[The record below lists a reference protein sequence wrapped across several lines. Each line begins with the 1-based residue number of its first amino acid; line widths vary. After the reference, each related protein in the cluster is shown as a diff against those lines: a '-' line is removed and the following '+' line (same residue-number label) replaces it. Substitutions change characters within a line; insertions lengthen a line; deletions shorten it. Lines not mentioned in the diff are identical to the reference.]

1 MKPTHSG
8 YQTFSVEDSDTLT
21 SLKEFSTYW
30 RRQLILRGLSWGYR
44 AYQNKMLVCTS
55 LRLQNR
61 SEQLVPAIMVP
72 SVNDSQNL
80 YTQSRF
86 DYFQQLSPNCRTEQ
100 CSTSYRNVKGTN
112 FKKCRHLPRNYL
124 ENPVFTRPRA
134 KNLEHKTPW
143 VSQNTKTP
151 TKYFTPRQYTPTAYY
166 YLNRPGKTCIHPL
179 VLDTI
184 AKIWAHS
191 MGYTLDTR
199 HAPMTSDEPAVK
211 KISTLFKS
219 THACQSHPACQARI
233 RTKCDD
239 TLPPTSDCVCF
250 MARPWPHLFECWQT
264 YYQHAPAQND
274 VFV

>member
-1 MKPTHSG
+1 M
-8 YQTFSVEDSDTLT
+8 
-21 SLKEFSTYW
+21 
-30 RRQLILRGLSWGYR
+30 
-44 AYQNKMLVCTS
+44 
-55 LRLQNR
+55 
-61 SEQLVPAIMVP
+61 
-72 SVNDSQNL
+72 
-80 YTQSRF
+80 
-86 DYFQQLSPNCRTEQ
+86 FQQLTPNCRTRTVLHVIQ
-100 CSTSYRNVKGTN
+100 KRKKGQISKSVGTYT
-112 FKKCRHLPRNYL
+112 RNYL

-151 TKYFTPRQYTPTAYY
+151 TKYFSPRQYTPTAYY

-211 KISTLFKS
+211 KICTLW
-219 THACQSHPACQARI
+219 
-233 RTKCDD
+233 TKCDD

-250 MARPWPHLFECWQT
+250 MARPWPHLFESWQT
-264 YYQHAPAQND
+264 YYQHAPAKND
-274 VFV
+274 VFVRGWNAFIIYILIEFAIQISHSRVFLSRISLQMSGFWATCRMSATTFLGSRTTKLLRTLYVCTIPTARKHQLEHHLLPDAICRIRTIDSCHTTCNRKRT

>member
-1 MKPTHSG
+1 M
-8 YQTFSVEDSDTLT
+8 EDSDTLT
-21 SLKEFSTYW
+21 SLKEFSTSW

-44 AYQNKMLVCTS
+44 AYQNKILVCTS

-61 SEQLVPAIMVP
+61 SEQLVPAITQCQRP
-72 SVNDSQNL
+72 PKTLHSVTL
-80 YTQSRF
+80 WL
-86 DYFQQLSPNCRTEQ
+86 FQQLSPNCRTEQ

-151 TKYFTPRQYTPTAYY
+151 TKYFSPRQYTPTAYY

-211 KISTLFKS
+211 EILYLDL
-219 THACQSHPACQARI
+219 HMLI
-233 RTKCDD
+233 RTIPLAK
-239 TLPPTSDCVCF
+239 P
-250 MARPWPHLFECWQT
+250 E
-264 YYQHAPAQND
+264 
-274 VFV
+274 